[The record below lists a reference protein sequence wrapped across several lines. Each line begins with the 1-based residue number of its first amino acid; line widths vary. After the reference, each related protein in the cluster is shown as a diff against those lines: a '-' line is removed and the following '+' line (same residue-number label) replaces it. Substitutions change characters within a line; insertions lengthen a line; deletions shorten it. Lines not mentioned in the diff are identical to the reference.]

1 MSDLQASTR
10 AYSFT
15 CICNHTLFFNFI
27 FYSPLNQPT
36 TSPVPPLNQPTA
48 SPVPP
53 LNQPTASPKGPF

>member
-15 CICNHTLFFNFI
+15 CICNHTLFILF

-53 LNQPTASPKGPF
+53 LNQPTASPKVPF